1 MNRKEFFD
9 KINGFVSVKDIKNI
23 AQAYW
28 LAKEVHR
35 SQKRDGGERYFE
47 HCRRVASTLIEHGP
61 VIADEIVIALLHDCV
76 EDGFIPEDFLEE
88 LFGQDVERAI
98 DILSKV
104 TPVFDEETGAVAKKI
119 KKDLDDYYNAIANAP
134 LSIRRVKLADRLDN
148 LRSMDVW
155 PEKRKQ
161 KYIAETEKYILPIAL
176 ATDNKFFEEL
186 NNECVKV
193 K

>member
-1 MNRKEFFD
+1 MNRKEFYN
-9 KINGFVSVKDIKNI
+9 KINGFISAKDRKRIEN
-23 AQAYW
+23 AYW

-61 VIADEIVIALLHDCV
+61 ATADEIVIALLHDCV

-88 LFGQDVERAI
+88 LFGQNVEKAI

-104 TPVFDEETGAVAKKI
+104 TPIFDETDGAVKDKI
-119 KKDLDDYYNAIANAP
+119 KKNLDDYYNAIANAP

-161 KYIAETEKYILPIAL
+161 KYLLETKKYILPIAL
-176 ATDNKFFEEL
+176 ATDTRFYNEL
-186 NNECVKV
+186 LTEIK